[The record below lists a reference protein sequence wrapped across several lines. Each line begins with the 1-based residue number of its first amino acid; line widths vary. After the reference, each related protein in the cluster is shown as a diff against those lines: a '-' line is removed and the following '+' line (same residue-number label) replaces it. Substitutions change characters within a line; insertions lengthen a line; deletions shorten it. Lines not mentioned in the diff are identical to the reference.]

1 MTDDPQVWHYGL
13 VARWW
18 AEFNTEGPE
27 IAYFKGLVERYG
39 EPALDVACGTGRLL
53 IPFLRAGMDVDGC
66 DISPDMLALCS
77 QKAEREGLAPRL
89 YNQPMHELALSR
101 KYRSI
106 FVCGGFGLGGTRL
119 QAQQAL
125 GRFFDHLEP
134 GGALLLDDYLPYKD
148 EDEWRYWV
156 KEGRKNL
163 PEPWP
168 STGTRKRA
176 ENGEEIE
183 LQGRL
188 AAFDPLEQVATRE
201 VRAFLWRDG
210 ELLKQEEYVLIERLY
225 FRNELVAML
234 RAAGFSDVR
243 VLGDYTE
250 DAATSES
257 GILIYIARKGDP
269 SPSGVN

>member
-18 AEFNTEGPE
+18 AEFNTDGPE

-66 DISPDMLALCS
+66 DLSPDMLALCS
-77 QKAEREGLAPRL
+77 QKAKREGLAPSL
-89 YNQPMHELALSR
+89 YNQPMHELSLPR
-101 KYRSI
+101 KYKTI
-106 FVCGGFGLGGTRL
+106 FICGGFGLGGTRV
-119 QAQQAL
+119 QAQRAL
-125 GRFFDHLEP
+125 GRFFHHLEP

-148 EDEWRYWV
+148 EEEWLYWL
-156 KEGRKNL
+156 KGGRVNL
-163 PEPWP
+163 PEPWQT
-168 STGTRKRA
+168 TGSRRRA

-188 AAFDPLEQVATRE
+188 AAFDPLEQMATRE
-201 VRAFLWRDG
+201 IRACLWRDG
-210 ELLKQEEYVLIERLY
+210 DLIKQEEYVLLERLY

-234 RAAGFSDVR
+234 RTAGFSDVR
-243 VLGDYTE
+243 VLGDYT
-250 DAATSES
+250 DQAATSES
-257 GILIYIARKGDP
+257 GILIYIARKEGLSLP
-269 SPSGVN
+269 GVG